1 MAEIHAARRS
11 RAQQKIA
18 ESGADAA
25 LITSGPNVRYLTGL
39 VSSNAAILLPAD
51 GAGVLATD
59 SRYAEAAERD
69 CPDIEVATERQ
80 LEPAMAMV
88 AAGRGYGT
96 LAFEAQEMTVERYM
110 ALTELEHAPRLV
122 PLGHAVEDLRTV
134 KDEAEIELLARAC
147 AITVEAFAAV
157 LAKIEPGR
165 TERSFALL
173 LERAMIDL
181 GADGLAFDTIVASGP
196 NGAIPHH
203 SPGERAFARG
213 DLITIDCGARFGGYH
228 ADMTRT
234 VALGEPA
241 AWQREIYELVAAAQL
256 AGVGAAVPGAD
267 VASVD
272 AAARDLIAAAG
283 YAGHF
288 GHGLGHGVGLEVH
301 EAPLLGPGRTGT
313 LARRVPV
320 TIEPGVYLPGKGGVR
335 IEDTLVV
342 RADTRTMAGAEQASP
357 IQGSTIR
364 AGAAAGPAEV
374 LTTTTKELLVL

>member
-18 ESGADAA
+18 DTGADAA
-25 LITSGPNVRYLTGL
+25 LITSRPNVRYLTGL
-39 VSSNAAILLPAD
+39 VSSNAAILLPAA

-69 CPDIEVATERQ
+69 CPDIELATERE
-80 LEPAMAMV
+80 LEPALAML
-88 AAGRGYGT
+88 ATERGYGT
-96 LAFEAQEMTVERYM
+96 LAFEAQQMTVERYT
-110 ALTELEHAPRLV
+110 ALAELENGPRLV
-122 PLGHAVEDLRTV
+122 PLGHVVEELRMI
-134 KDEAEIELLARAC
+134 KDEGEIELLARAC
-147 AITVEAFAAV
+147 AITAEALAAV
-157 LAKIEPGR
+157 LDAIEPGR
-165 TERSFALL
+165 TERSFAVL

-181 GADGLAFDTIVASGP
+181 GADGLAFETIVASGP

-203 SPGERAFARG
+203 APAGRAFARG
-213 DLITIDCGARFGGYH
+213 DLITIDCGACFGGYN

-241 AWQREIYELVAAAQL
+241 AWQREIYDLVAAAQL

-267 VASVD
+267 ISAVD
-272 AAARDLIAAAG
+272 ATARDLITAAG
-283 YAGHF
+283 YGGHF

-301 EAPLLGPGRTGT
+301 EAPLMGPGRTGRLT
-313 LARRVPV
+313 ERVPV
-320 TIEPGVYLPGKGGVR
+320 TIEPGIYLPGKGGVR

-342 RADTRTMAGAEQASP
+342 RAGTSG
-357 IQGSTIR
+357 G
-364 AGAAAGPAEV
+364 AAGPAEV